1 MSHRKIY
8 SPEAKKLSEFS
19 LGAWWQITKRTY
31 VRQNAHDLSL
41 VSAGVAFYFLL
52 AVFPLLTAVISLYG
66 LLVTPEQLH
75 SHMAHL
81 IDVVP
86 ADSRYIIEE
95 QLTKLTENSNTTLS
109 WGVMLSLLITTWSS
123 SKGSNALITACNI
136 TYNEKEGRAFLWG
149 LVARMVLTVAI
160 IAFVIVAL
168 LCISVL
174 PEVLSYV
181 AGTALDEKAAMW
193 VTWPVIIFL
202 FNVALAAL
210 YRYGPHRRPAKWR
223 WVTAGSLFA
232 SIFWVV
238 ASYAF
243 SMYLNAF
250 ASYSKTYGS
259 LGGIVILLMWFY
271 LSAYIILL
279 GAELNSATEY
289 QTEQDSTVG
298 DDKPK
303 GKRGAYVA
311 DHSPGDDKS

>member
-1 MSHRKIY
+1 MNHRKHY
-8 SPEAKKLSEFS
+8 SPEAKKLSDFS

-31 VRQNAHDLSL
+31 VRQNSHDLSL

-86 ADSRYIIEE
+86 TDSRYIIEE
-95 QLTKLTENSNTTLS
+95 QLTKLTGNSDTTLS

-123 SKGSNALITACNI
+123 SKGANALITACNI
-136 TYNEKEGRAFLWG
+136 TYNEKEGRPFLWG
-149 LVARMVLTVAI
+149 LVARMVLTVGI

-174 PEVLSYV
+174 PEVLSYI
-181 AGTALDEKAAMW
+181 AGAALSEKAAMW
-193 VTWPVIIFL
+193 LTWPVMILL
-202 FNVALAAL
+202 FNIALAAL

-289 QTEQDSTVG
+289 QTDQDSTAG
-298 DDKPK
+298 KDKPK

-311 DHSPGDDKS
+311 DHSPGDGSN